1 MMKIEEI
8 INDNSRIKI
17 ARSIWNDLFG
27 IIPCSHKNWL
37 LVYDAV
43 ASLMDGLRFG
53 AHESLKNSIE
63 NLNENITS

>member
-8 INDNSRIKI
+8 INDNRIKI
-17 ARSIWNDLFG
+17 ARSIHNDLFG
-27 IIPCSHKNWL
+27 IIPCSHRNWF

-53 AHESLKNSIE
+53 AYEAFKNSIDK
-63 NLNENITS
+63 LNEN

>member
-1 MMKIEEI
+1 MKIEET

-27 IIPCSHKNWL
+27 TIPCSHRNWF

-53 AHESLKNSIE
+53 AYEAFKNSIDK
-63 NLNENITS
+63 LNEN